1 MSRFVLI
8 LLCFLAFVCA
18 DARPYMVLF
27 GSPDCEECAQIRAD
41 WRRHKIDDA
50 SPVLFY
56 VNIDDEENFMLFKK
70 VEKALPDQPRS
81 SSFPVILAGKTLSAG
96 YDGYAALEEQLPECL
111 ANAPSDGVFAQF
123 AQAAET
129 AKGGLVK
136 WQKLAETAQKNVNK
150 IVVVDDRAFHLL
162 YLYKVGC
169 QKCARQERELD
180 ALRSKLPKLVV
191 ERYDIG
197 TPDGQVMRQRILRHF
212 NLPADETR
220 SFAPAVVWQS
230 GYIEGTPAPE
240 EELFTALT
248 QSAAPAN
255 EDAGTPFWQIADDAA
270 AEQGW
275 SRILEHA
282 TWLTITLAG
291 LADGINPC
299 AFATVI
305 FLISYLLYLR
315 RGRRYVLGVGLSF
328 CFGVFITYLLF
339 GFGLSYFVNYLNH
352 YPKIKTVLYGAFG
365 LAGIIFAML
374 HLRDAIRYRRTGK
387 ASDMDMGLNADSH
400 RKIHERIKQ
409 WTNRT
414 GWLAFPMAVIL
425 GAVVSSLEL
434 VCTGQIYLPV
444 LMAVN
449 SAGFNLKACAWL
461 LLYNLAFIIPL
472 VAVTLCVFWGA
483 GAQGVAK
490 WARDHVFATKLT
502 MAVVFLLLAALMI
515 AMAVSV

>member
-1 MSRFVLI
+1 
-8 LLCFLAFVCA
+8 
-18 DARPYMVLF
+18 MVLF
-27 GSPDCEECAQIRAD
+27 GSPDCEECAEIRKD
-41 WRRHKIDDA
+41 WRKRKADDA

-56 VNIDDEENFMLFKK
+56 VNIDDEENFMLFKQ
-70 VEKALPDQPRS
+70 VEKALPDQKRS
-81 SSFPVILAGKTLSAG
+81 SSFPVVLAGKTLSAG
-96 YDGYAALEEQLPECL
+96 YDGYAALIDALPACL
-111 ANAPSDGVFAQF
+111 DGAPADGVFAPF
-123 AQAAET
+123 AQAAAEDT
-129 AKGGLVK
+129 RGGLVK
-136 WQKLAETAQKNVNK
+136 WDKPAVTKAQ
-150 IVVVDDRAFHLL
+150 IVTSVDERSYYLL

-169 QKCARQERELD
+169 QKCARQERELES
-180 ALRSKLPKLVV
+180 LRAKLPKLVV

-197 TPDGQVMRQRILRHF
+197 TPEGQVMRQRVLRHF
-212 NLPADETR
+212 NLPSEETR
-220 SFAPAVVWQS
+220 SFAPAVIWQT
-230 GYIEGTPAPE
+230 GYIEGAPAPE
-240 EELFTALT
+240 EELLTALSKDNAS
-248 QSAAPAN
+248 SAKQFWQEADAS
-255 EDAGTPFWQIADDAA
+255 EDARS
-270 AEQGW
+270 W
-275 SRILEHA
+275 SKVLEHA

-305 FLISYLLYLR
+305 FLISYLLYLK

-328 CFGVFITYLLF
+328 CFGVFLTYLLF

-352 YPKIKTVLYGAFG
+352 YPTIKTVLYGAFA
-365 LAGIIFAML
+365 LLGIIFAIL
-374 HLRDAIRYRRTGK
+374 HLRDAIRYRCTGK
-387 ASDMDMGLNADSH
+387 ASDMDMGLNAGAH
-400 RKIHERIKQ
+400 RKIHERIKR
-409 WTNRT
+409 WTNHT

-515 AMAVSV
+515 AMAA